1 MGKASKKK
9 SSPKSSKSPAS
20 EKIEQWPK
28 RVIPLFRPKRA
39 KYIRGLQ
46 SKDKGQDC
54 VFCEALA
61 KGKNPESLL
70 VHTTK
75 HAMVVLNKFP
85 YNTGHVLVLPKQHC
99 GDVQALSDEE
109 YTDLTQLL
117 KKSMG
122 HVSKV
127 YEPAGMNVGLNVGK
141 AAGAGIPDHLH
152 FHIVPRWKGDLNF
165 FSIIGNSKTQ
175 IEELSET
182 YKKLRDVFDRSAK
195 S

>member
-1 MGKASKKK
+1 MAKKTAVK
-9 SSPKSSKSPAS
+9 KTTPKTGVN
-20 EKIEQWPK
+20 QWPK

-46 SKDKGQDC
+46 SKEKGASC

-61 KGKNPESLL
+61 KGLSSESLV

-75 HAMVVLNKFP
+75 HAMVILNKFP
-85 YNTGHVLVLPKQHC
+85 YNTGHVLVLPKKHC
-99 GDVQALSDEE
+99 GDIQELSQDQYLE
-109 YTDLTQLL
+109 LTQLL
-117 KKSMG
+117 KEAMG

-182 YKKLRDVFDRSAK
+182 YQKLKSAFDRSQK
-195 S
+195 